1 MQTMKL
7 GPLPTAPKTGN
18 VSEASG
24 RPFIYALRSLVALPR
39 CMAALTTAIAPRL
52 PGSQALST
60 AFLPTLSSVSP
71 AFSPGLPGTA
81 GSLSCSFFF
90 SLLF

>member
-18 VSEASG
+18 VSEVSG
-24 RPFIYALRSLVALPR
+24 RPFIYALRSLVTLPR

-52 PGSQALST
+52 PGSQAPRLSAL
-60 AFLPTLSSVSP
+60 AFPVSP